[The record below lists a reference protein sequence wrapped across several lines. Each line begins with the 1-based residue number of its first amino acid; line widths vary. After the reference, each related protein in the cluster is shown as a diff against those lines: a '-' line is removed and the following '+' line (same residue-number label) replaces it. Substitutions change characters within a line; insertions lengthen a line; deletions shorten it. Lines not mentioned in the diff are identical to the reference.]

1 MNLKYKGFILSL
13 LAMVGGG
20 VFTGCQSMEEM
31 PPELTEREVA
41 NIESVAQEGDSITV
55 TGSLMMPDMVRETR
69 STVGD
74 VEKLYL
80 FVFDE
85 NHRFVQSAEAV
96 LTPWRQSPRS

>member
-1 MNLKYKGFILSL
+1 MNFKYKGFILSL

-31 PPELTEREVA
+31 PPELMQSEVA
-41 NIESVAQEGDSITV
+41 QTASVAQEGDSITV

-74 VEKLYL
+74 VDKTLSFCL
-80 FVFDE
+80 
-85 NHRFVQSAEAV
+85 
-96 LTPWRQSPRS
+96 